1 MDTPAYPAGWYPD
14 PLGRFDHRWYD
25 GARWTAD
32 VSLDGVRRVDPGG
45 IAPSP
50 GTSPSE
56 RRRVPRIVAVL
67 VLVTLGG
74 LIAGGVVMW
83 SAVTAFLGV
92 ADHEATV
99 TTCTG
104 DGTSLSVAVD
114 LTNTDTRPASFT
126 VFVEVT
132 GEPLDRTIR
141 SITLGADDLAPGTT
155 TTLGTYLDSTFTGVE
170 CTILGVL
177 RPLPFGI
184 DLGPVGVSP

>member
-32 VSLDGVRRVDPGG
+32 VSLDGVRRVDPAGIGPSAGG
-45 IAPSP
+45 PQ
-50 GTSPSE
+50 TE
-56 RRRVPRIVAVL
+56 RRRVPRVVIVLAVI
-67 VLVTLGG
+67 TLGG
-74 LIAGGVVMW
+74 LVTGIAVIW
-83 SAVTAFLGV
+83 SAVAGFLDV
-92 ADHEATV
+92 ADHEAAV
-99 TTCTG
+99 TTCAG
-104 DGTSLSVAVD
+104 DGATLSVAVD
-114 LTNTDTRPASFT
+114 LTNADTRPASFT

-141 SITLGADDLAPGTT
+141 SITLGVDDLDLGATT
-155 TTLGTYLDSTFTGVE
+155 SLDTSVDSAFTDVE

-177 RPLPFGI
+177 GPLPFGI

>member
-25 GARWTAD
+25 GTRWTPD
-32 VSLDGVRRVDPGG
+32 VSLDGVRRVDPDG
-45 IAPSP
+45 IAPRP
-50 GTSPSE
+50 GTSPSK
-56 RRRVPRIVAVL
+56 RRRVPRIVPVL
-67 VLVTLGG
+67 ALVTLGG
-74 LIAGGVVMW
+74 LVVGAVVIW

-99 TTCTG
+99 TACTG

-114 LTNTDTRPASFT
+114 LTNTDRRPASFT

-141 SITLGADDLAPGTT
+141 TITLGAQDLAPGTT
-155 TTLGTYLDSTFTGVE
+155 TTLGADLDSAFTDVE

-177 RPLPFGI
+177 GPLPLGI

>member
-14 PLGRFDHRWYD
+14 PLERFDHRWYD

-32 VSLDGVRRVDPGG
+32 VSLDGVRRVDPAG
-45 IAPSP
+45 IAPRAGGP
-50 GTSPSE
+50 QTE
-56 RRRVPRIVAVL
+56 RRRVPRIVIVL
-67 VLVTLGG
+67 AIVTLGG
-74 LIAGGVVMW
+74 LIAGIAVIW
-83 SAVTAFLGV
+83 SAVAGFLDV

-141 SITLGADDLAPGTT
+141 SITLGAEDLAPGTT

-177 RPLPFGI
+177 GPLPFGI